1 MMEFLQLEFLR
12 NALVSSLLIG
22 LMLSVMGIFV
32 VLRRIVFVG
41 AALSQAS
48 AAGIA
53 LAMLAAGLAGSHG
66 SPALASFVEVHPE
79 TVAIASTLLAAAL
92 LSFRPRFVNLP
103 SEGAIGL
110 GYAFASTLAILLI
123 AKAPGAEGDTLLLF
137 YGNILAVKPKEV
149 VELAV
154 VCPTL
159 LLVHALFQKEFFM
172 TSFNPETARAAGVR
186 VGLWSFVLYLTLG
199 FGIATGIRVAG
210 SLLAF
215 SFLVVPALAG
225 IMIGRKSWHVM
236 ATAVTVALSSTFL
249 GIEASVRW
257 DLPSGPTIVAAL
269 LAEAGAVWAVARFR
283 H

>member
-1 MMEFLQLEFLR
+1 MTDYLQLDFLR
-12 NALVSSLLIG
+12 NALVASLLIG
-22 LMLSVMGIFV
+22 LMLSVMGILV

-53 LAMLAAGLAGSHG
+53 LAMLVAGIAGSHG
-66 SPALASFVEVHPE
+66 SPGLAWLVETHPE
-79 TVAIASTLLAAAL
+79 TIAIASTLVAAAL
-92 LSFRPRFVNLP
+92 LSLRPRFVNLP

-110 GYAFASTLAILLI
+110 GYALASTLAILLI

-154 VCPTL
+154 LCPAL
-159 LLVHALFQKEFFM
+159 LTVHALFQKEFFM

-186 VGLWSFVLYLTLG
+186 VGLWSFLLYLTLG
-199 FGIATGIRVAG
+199 CGIATGIRVAG
-210 SLLAF
+210 SLLTF
-215 SFLVVPALAG
+215 SYLVVPALAG

-236 ATAVTVALSSTFL
+236 ATAVAVALSATFL

-269 LAEAGAVWAVARFR
+269 LAEAGAVWLVARFR
-283 H
+283 Q